1 MIEIGA
7 ITLYREKSTVHRF
20 SSGSG
25 DQNGEPALM
34 IRSNRVVIPIKT
46 RVENITAVVRGQN
59 VPSTLRMTALVID
72 EFRRDEGPCCT
83 TLPRTIGKPFGH
95 AKFQTMKATTTPTTG
110 CRCTWAGK
118 AFLPR
123 AKAKT

>member
-46 RVENITAVVRGQN
+46 RVENIRLWCAAKMCPVRC
-59 VPSTLRMTALVID
+59 A
-72 EFRRDEGPCCT
+72 
-83 TLPRTIGKPFGH
+83 
-95 AKFQTMKATTTPTTG
+95 
-110 CRCTWAGK
+110 
-118 AFLPR
+118 
-123 AKAKT
+123 